1 MSWKDDL
8 TKVIEQNEKMMQMM
22 AVIQGQGVLNSKRIE
37 ALKVI
42 IDAQVKGA
50 GRSADRMADRMIEM
64 AMVRQGR
71 PVEAAAHRRS
81 LDEAEAPEGRDLWQ
95 DDVESQWPPP
105 GCDAIDM
112 P

>member
-8 TKVIEQNEKMMQMM
+8 TKVIEQNEKMLHMM
-22 AVIQGQGVLNSKRIE
+22 AIIQGQGVLNSKRIE

-42 IDAQVKGA
+42 IDAQIKGA
-50 GRSADRMADRMIEM
+50 GRSADRMGDRLIEM

-81 LDEAEAPEGRDLWQ
+81 LDEVQDQEGSDPWA
-95 DDVESQWPPP
+95 DDPESQWPPP
-105 GCDAIDM
+105 GCDAVNI